1 LARKIGEAFIRVRP
15 DTARFGKDAHP
26 GVKRAGQSAAKS
38 FGGGFSTVVKGVLG
52 AAVIVAAGR
61 AAKAFAVDII
71 AAGRDNV
78 RVAKLTEAAIKSTG
92 GAANVSA
99 KQVGQLA
106 NKLSAMSGVAASS
119 LQPSQSLLLTFT
131 NIRNVGVDKI
141 FDQAATA
148 AVDMTAALNNGEV
161 TTSGLKSS
169 TIQLGKALNDPIKG
183 VTALQRVGVSFTKG
197 QREQIAAMV
206 EAGDVAGAQ
215 KLILAEL
222 SKEFGGAAKAA
233 ADPAQRARAVW
244 ENFKGTLGERF
255 LPVLAKLADVFATKV
270 QPVLEQKILPAVGR
284 LGRFIGGEV
293 VPRVREV
300 ADTWLPRLAA
310 AFRNVAGFLTGTVVP
325 ALSTLAGFISRNREF
340 FIPFVAILGAALV
353 AFKAFMFI
361 RTLIAAVWAFN
372 VALAANPIGIVI
384 VAIAALVA
392 GFIYAYKNSETFR
405 RIVDGV
411 FRAIVTVVRWWFEN
425 VVKRYIAGVVA
436 AFRFVVEWAKK
447 LWRGVQLYFGFW
459 RGLLSAVV
467 GWVVGVKNRIVANF
481 TAVVNFIKRLPGR
494 VRSAA
499 SGLFDGIRSAFRS
512 ALNWI
517 IDKWNSLGFTLPVIE
532 FLGKTI
538 GGNTF
543 RVPQIP
549 RFHSGGIVPGI
560 GDQLIVA
567 RPGEGVFTR
576 DQMAALAP
584 AGTAG
589 VTVENMTIQ
598 AWSDRFSLRQVRD
611 ELALHGVV

>member
-1 LARKIGEAFIRVRP
+1 LARRIGEAFIRVRP
-15 DTARFGKDAHP
+15 DTARFGKDAQP
-26 GVKRAGQSAAKS
+26 GAKRAGQQAGKS
-38 FGGGFSTVVKGVLG
+38 FGSGFSGIVKGVLG
-52 AAVIVAAGR
+52 AAVVTAAFRKVTGSIVDFAQAAAEGAR
-61 AAKAFAVDII
+61 VD
-71 AAGRDNV
+71 R
-78 RVAKLTEAAIKSTG
+78 LTNQVLKTTG
-92 GAANVSA
+92 GAANVTA
-99 KQVGQLA
+99 KEITSLA
-106 NKLSAMSGVAASS
+106 HAISRKSGIDDAAI
-119 LQPSQSLLLTFT
+119 QSGSNMLLTFT
-131 NIRNVGVDKI
+131 RIRNEVGKGNDI
-141 FDQAATA
+141 FDQATQT
-148 AVDMTAALNNGEV
+148 VTDMSAALG
-161 TTSGLKSS
+161 TDMKKQA
-169 TIQLGKALNDPIKG
+169 IQVGKALNDPIKG
-183 VTALQRVGVSFTKG
+183 VSALQRVGVSFTASQK
-197 QREQIAAMV
+197 EQIKALV
-206 EAGDVAGAQ
+206 ESGDVMGAQ
-215 KLILAEL
+215 KIVLKELAT
-222 SKEFGGAAKAA
+222 EFGGAAAA
-233 ADPAQRARAVW
+233 AATPWQRFKTLISHALEPLEPVILATMDKVSKALQDKIIPAINDKIIPALR
-244 ENFKGTLGERF
+244 RF
-255 LPVLAKLADVFATKV
+255 GAFFSA
-270 QPVLEQKILPAVGR
+270 EIM
-284 LGRFIGGEV
+284 
-293 VPRVREV
+293 PRVRQV
-300 ADTWLPRLAA
+300 ADTWLPRLGA

-325 ALSTLAGFISRNREF
+325 ALSTLAGFISRNRDF
-340 FIPFVAILGAALV
+340 FVPFVTILGAALV

-361 RTLIAAVWAFN
+361 RTVIAAVWAFN
-372 VALAANPIGIVI
+372 AALIANPIGLVI
-384 VAIAALVA
+384 VAIAALAA
-392 GFIYAYKNSETFR
+392 GLIYAYKHSETFR
-405 RIVDGV
+405 KVVDTAFRVIVAV
-411 FRAIVTVVRWWFEN
+411 ARWWFEN
-425 VVKRYIAGVVA
+425 VVKRYIAGVVI
-436 AFRFVVEWAKK
+436 AFKFVIEWAKK

-481 TAVVNFIKRLPGR
+481 TAVVNFVKGLPAR

-538 GGNTF
+538 GGQTF